1 MYVALLRG
9 GNNVPSS
16 AAVNFS
22 QTQYRRRWS
31 TFWRWNIGTAAEK
44 PGIGV
49 VWNVW
54 NIRNVPYVWFV
65 ILLKFFV
72 QSVVFVFFNQNA
84 ECLTKSVLS
93 DILIIDARDR
103 RCANGKCWTWQ
114 RGTHYIYN
122 VYARCGQSKS

>member
-49 VWNVW
+49 VWNV
-54 NIRNVPYVWFV
+54 
-65 ILLKFFV
+65 
-72 QSVVFVFFNQNA
+72 
-84 ECLTKSVLS
+84 
-93 DILIIDARDR
+93 
-103 RCANGKCWTWQ
+103 
-114 RGTHYIYN
+114 
-122 VYARCGQSKS
+122 